1 MLGATLYQVDK
12 VSFKTMTNLKHDTR
26 KWWMKLP
33 FEGLMVEI
41 FGNKMFVIDSAVGQ
55 TNHSDKNAV
64 IFFHGFPW

>member
-1 MLGATLYQVDK
+1 MIRENGGWNFL
-12 VSFKTMTNLKHDTR
+12 
-26 KWWMKLP
+26 

>member
-1 MLGATLYQVDK
+1 MANLNYK
-12 VSFKTMTNLKHDTR
+12 VR
-26 KWWMKLP
+26 KWWMELP

-55 TNHSDKNAV
+55 TNHSEKNAV